1 MIVLGI
7 DPGTVRV
14 GYGVVSSEGG
24 RFSHLASGLFF
35 IPATDLID
43 RLVCLDR
50 ELQALLREMKPEI
63 AGVEQVYFYK
73 NQKTA
78 IEVAQARGVV
88 LCALGRA
95 GVPVVHLSP
104 PEVKLGVTGSGSADK
119 KAVARM
125 VAQFLGESLEGKIDD
140 VTDALAVAI
149 ATSGRRVA

>member
-7 DPGTVRV
+7 DPGTARA
-14 GYGVVSSEGG
+14 GYGVVRQEGG
-24 RFSHLASGLFF
+24 RFFHITSGLFP
-35 IPATDLID
+35 IPSTELVD

-50 ELQALLREMKPEI
+50 EIQLLLQDIQPEI

-78 IEVAQARGVV
+78 IEVAQARGVI

-104 PEVKLGVTGSGSADK
+104 PEVLYL
-119 KAVARM
+119 
-125 VAQFLGESLEGKIDD
+125 QLN
-140 VTDALAVAI
+140 
-149 ATSGRRVA
+149 